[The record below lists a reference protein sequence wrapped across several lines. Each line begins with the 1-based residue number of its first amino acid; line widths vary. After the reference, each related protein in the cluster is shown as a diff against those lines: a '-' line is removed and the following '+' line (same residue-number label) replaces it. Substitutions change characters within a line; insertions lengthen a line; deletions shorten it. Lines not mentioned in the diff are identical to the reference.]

1 MNGDALLK
9 PSRLAKNLSLG
20 LLSLGLS
27 LPCIGWGQFC
37 GQNHASA
44 VRNIHASTRGLAG
57 EKPRLVMVGSS
68 TIRTWPSP
76 DTAFSQF
83 DVVNAGFGGSC
94 FSDLWMLRDTLIY
107 ALQPE
112 VLMIY
117 EGDNDL
123 VDGVPEHDILA
134 TAEQLLHELSARLP
148 QTAVVVVAP
157 KASPARYHLA
167 PAYLNLNEGLKQVA
181 ERHGAVW
188 VDCWDAQHM
197 DTGAVRDD
205 LFVADGVHF
214 NSQGYA
220 VWVRELKRQAPWL
233 DPNR

>member
-1 MNGDALLK
+1 MSGDALLK
-9 PSRLAKNLSLG
+9 RSRLANNLSWG

-37 GQNHASA
+37 GQDHASA
-44 VRNIHASTRGLAG
+44 VRNIHASARVLAG

-94 FSDLWMLRDTLIY
+94 FSDLWTLRDTLIY
-107 ALQPE
+107 ALRPE
-112 VLMIY
+112 VLIIY

-123 VDGVPEHDILA
+123 VDGVPEQDILA

-157 KASPARYHLA
+157 KASLARYHLA
-167 PAYLNLNEGLKQVA
+167 PSYLRLNEGLKQVV

-188 VDCWDAQHM
+188 VDCWDALHT
-197 DTGAVRDD
+197 DAGALRED
-205 LFVADGVHF
+205 LFVADGVHL
-214 NSQGYA
+214 NGQGYA
-220 VWVRELKRQAPWL
+220 VWVRELRRQVPWL

>member
-9 PSRLAKNLSLG
+9 PSRLAKNLALG

-27 LPCIGWGQFC
+27 LPCVGWGQFC

-44 VRNIHASTRGLAG
+44 VRNIHASARELAG

-94 FSDLWMLRDTLIY
+94 FSDLWVLRDTLIY

-117 EGDNDL
+117 EVYNEL
-123 VDGVPEHDILA
+123 VDGVPERDILA
-134 TAEQLLHELSARLP
+134 TAQQLIHELSARLP
-148 QTAVVVVAP
+148 ETAVVVVAP

-167 PAYLNLNEGLKQVA
+167 PAYLSLNEGLKQVA

-188 VDCWDAQHM
+188 VDCWDAQHT
-197 DTGAVRDD
+197 DTGALRED

-214 NSQGYA
+214 NGQGYA
-220 VWVRELKRQAPWL
+220 VWVRELRRQAPWL